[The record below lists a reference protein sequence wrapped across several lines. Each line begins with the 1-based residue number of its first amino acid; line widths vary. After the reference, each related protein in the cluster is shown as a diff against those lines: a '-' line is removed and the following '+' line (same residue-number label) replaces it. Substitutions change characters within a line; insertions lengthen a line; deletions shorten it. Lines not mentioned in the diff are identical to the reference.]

1 MGDPM
6 DEIVLRGIAKWPNVP
21 AVYGWL
27 SLDRRG
33 NWLIKGERIA
43 NSLVTDFI
51 GRNYARD
58 ERGCWYFQNGPQ
70 RVFLDLDYAPLVY
83 RIVSPHGAPLTI
95 ESHSGQRVTKL
106 AGAWLD
112 ESGTMLLETEH
123 GIGTVHD
130 RDLDLV
136 LPHLADGKGN
146 PLTEDQLDQLMER
159 AQQGNDVPLWLKFR
173 EDRVRIGAIASRE
186 IPGRFGFI
194 ARPLPPAGEEVCI

>member
-1 MGDPM
+1 M
-6 DEIVLRGIAKWPNVP
+6 DDLVVRGMAKWPNVP

-43 NSLVTDFI
+43 NSLVTEFI

-83 RIVSPHGAPLTI
+83 RMVSPQGTPLAI

-136 LPHLADGKGN
+136 LPHLADGNGN
-146 PLTEDQLDQLMER
+146 PLTEDQLEALMER
-159 AQQGNDVPLWLKFR
+159 AQRGNDVPLWLIFR
-173 EDRVRIGAIASRE
+173 EGRVKINAIVSRE

>member
-1 MGDPM
+1 M
-6 DEIVLRGIAKWPNVP
+6 DDIVVRGMAKWPNVP

-43 NSLVTDFI
+43 NPLVTEFI

-83 RIVSPHGAPLTI
+83 RIVSPQGAPLAI
-95 ESHSGQRVTKL
+95 ESHSGKPVTIL

-112 ESGTMLLETEH
+112 ESGTMLLETDC

-136 LPHLADGKGN
+136 LPHLADAKGN

-159 AQQGNDVPLWLKFR
+159 AQRGNEVPLWLKFR
-173 EDRVRIGAIASRE
+173 EGSVRIGAIASRE
-186 IPGRFGFI
+186 ISGRFGFV
-194 ARPLPPAGEEVCI
+194 ARPLPPAGEEVCT